1 MKLSIVTTLY
11 RSAPHILEFH
21 RRAMA
26 AAALV
31 SSEVEMILV
40 NDGSPDD
47 SLDVALEVQRGDARV
62 VVLDLARNFG
72 HHRAMMTGLAHATGD
87 LVFLIDSDLEEAP
100 ELLGRFHGRLQ
111 EGWDVV
117 YGVQQDRRGGLFERI
132 SGAVFFRV
140 TEFLSDAP
148 LPRNLVTARLMT
160 KDYVEALVAHQ
171 DRSFVISHLWSI
183 TGFRQTA
190 MVVEKLALS
199 PTSYS
204 LRRRIEMAVQHVT
217 TTSTKMLYIIFYAGF
232 CISALAVA
240 MVLFFLTRYV
250 TSGIGVDGW
259 TSIFVSVWFF
269 GGLIV
274 QALGI
279 IAIYVANLYQETKRR
294 PYTHLRRLHR
304 APPPEGGAS

>member
-11 RSAPHILEFH
+11 RSSPHIEEFH

-26 AAALV
+26 AAEAIPA
-31 SSEVEMILV
+31 EVEMILV

-47 SLDVALEVQRGDARV
+47 SLDAALEVQRGDPRV

-100 ELLGRFHGRLQ
+100 ELLGRFRAKLE

-148 LPRNLVTARLMT
+148 LPRNVVTARLMR
-160 KDYVEALVAHQ
+160 KDYVTALVAHE

-183 TGFRQTA
+183 TGFRQTP

-199 PTSYS
+199 PTTYS

-217 TTSTKMLYIIFYAGF
+217 TTSTKMLYTIFYAGL
-232 CISALAVA
+232 CISALAA
-240 MVLFFLTRYV
+240 LMVLFFLTRYV

-279 IAIYVANLYQETKRR
+279 IAIYIANVYQEVKRR

-304 APPPEGGAS
+304 APAAGEGGP